1 MESMESKDNSEAK
14 EGGDETLKLASS
26 SSSSLSELSEFE
38 SCFVADEE
46 AGKGLGQEFFVR
58 LCLLHVLL

>member
-1 MESMESKDNSEAK
+1 MESKDNSEAK
-14 EGGDETLKLASS
+14 EEGDETLKLASS
-26 SSSSLSELSEFE
+26 SSSSSSLSELSEFQ

-46 AGKGLGQEFFVR
+46 AGKGLSQEFFFR

>member
-1 MESMESKDNSEAK
+1 MESKDNSEAK
-14 EGGDETLKLASS
+14 EEGDETLKLASS
-26 SSSSLSELSEFE
+26 SSSSSLSELSEFQ

>member
-1 MESMESKDNSEAK
+1 MESKDNSAAK
-14 EGGDETLKLASS
+14 EEGDETLKLASS
-26 SSSSLSELSEFE
+26 SFSSLSELSEFQ

-46 AGKGLGQEFFVR
+46 AGKGLGQEFLVK

>member
-1 MESMESKDNSEAK
+1 MESKDNSEAK
-14 EGGDETLKLASS
+14 EEGDETLKLASS
-26 SSSSLSELSEFE
+26 SSSSSLSELSEFQ

-46 AGKGLGQEFFVR
+46 AGKGLSQEFFFR

>member
-1 MESMESKDNSEAK
+1 MESKDNSEAK
-14 EGGDETLKLASS
+14 EEGDDALNLASSSSS
-26 SSSSLSELSEFE
+26 SSSSLSELSEFQ

>member
-1 MESMESKDNSEAK
+1 MESKDNSEAK
-14 EGGDETLKLASS
+14 EEGDKTLKLASS
-26 SSSSLSELSEFE
+26 SSSSSLSQLSEFQ

>member
-1 MESMESKDNSEAK
+1 MEGKDNSEAK
-14 EGGDETLKLASS
+14 EEGDETLKLASS
-26 SSSSLSELSEFE
+26 SSSLSELSEFQ

>member
-1 MESMESKDNSEAK
+1 MESKDNSEAK
-14 EGGDETLKLASS
+14 EEGDETLKRASSS
-26 SSSSLSELSEFE
+26 SSSSLSELSEFQ

>member
-1 MESMESKDNSEAK
+1 MQCEDNSEAK
-14 EGGDETLKLASS
+14 EEGDETLKLDSS
-26 SSSSLSELSEFE
+26 SSSSTLSELSEFQ

-58 LCLLHVLL
+58 DCLLHVLL

>member
-1 MESMESKDNSEAK
+1 MESKDNSEAN
-14 EGGDETLKLASS
+14 EEGDETLKPDSS
-26 SSSSLSELSEFE
+26 SSSSTLSELSEFQ

>member
-1 MESMESKDNSEAK
+1 MESKDNSEAK
-14 EGGDETLKLASS
+14 EEGDETLKLASS
-26 SSSSLSELSEFE
+26 SLSELSEFQ